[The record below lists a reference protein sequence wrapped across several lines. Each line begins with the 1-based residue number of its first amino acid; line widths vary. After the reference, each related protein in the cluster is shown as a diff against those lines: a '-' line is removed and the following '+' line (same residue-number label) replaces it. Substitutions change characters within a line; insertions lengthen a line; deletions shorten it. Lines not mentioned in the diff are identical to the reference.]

1 METKVT
7 VLGIQAG
14 CRQPANSIV
23 YLWVVRT
30 QPSRVRSADLR
41 SPLTAARHGVRQK
54 GSVDPARLALIQ
66 SFSSSGSKRIR

>member
-1 METKVT
+1 MEVA

-23 YLWVVRT
+23 NSWVVEA

-41 SPLTAARHGVRQK
+41 SPLTAARHGV
-54 GSVDPARLALIQ
+54 GHNDCVDPARLAFIQ
-66 SFSSSGSKRIR
+66 SFSSSGSNRIR

>member
-1 METKVT
+1 MA

-23 YLWVVRT
+23 NSWVVQT

-41 SPLTAARHGVRQK
+41 SPLTAARHSVGQK

-66 SFSSSGSKRIR
+66 SFSSSGSNRIR